1 MKYLYTWSIIIPKL
15 DNPFFSLINTVNL
28 YKSVVFVNLMIR
40 FYSCLIRRRRGGRSP
55 LLNDVGESPLFPRGG
70 KEVTRKAA
78 LWYTAKPTN
87 DMRQETMAVRRIAS
101 HVNLSKTIHRQVSS
115 K

>member
-1 MKYLYTWSIIIPKL
+1 M
-15 DNPFFSLINTVNL
+15 
-28 YKSVVFVNLMIR
+28 
-40 FYSCLIRRRRGGRSP
+40 
-55 LLNDVGESPLFPRGG
+55 NDVAESPLFPRGG

-87 DMRQETMAVRRIAS
+87 DMRRETMAVRHIVS
-101 HVNLSKTIHRQVSS
+101 HVNLSKTIYQVSS